1 MVRQKQLG
9 GKQMITANSS
19 KKQKA
24 FSDSSIAQS
33 KKEAAFT
40 LFKKK
45 MSDAEK
51 SLLKQGLIS
60 EEDAETELAKI

>member
-1 MVRQKQLG
+1 
-9 GKQMITANSS
+9 MITANSS

-51 SLLKQGLIS
+51 SLLKH
-60 EEDAETELAKI
+60 T

>member
-1 MVRQKQLG
+1 
-9 GKQMITANSS
+9 MITANSS

-45 MSDAEK
+45 MSDKDFKKMLENEALEQREAK
-51 SLLKQGLIS
+51 ANINDFSLF
-60 EEDAETELAKI
+60 